1 MPTVAAVPTIDSTR
15 ADEKLAQR
23 FRSVTIA
30 HPKMLA
36 AKRRLIEFL
45 SDAPR
50 NSVILALGPT
60 GVGKST
66 LRIKVESEIKSA
78 LAEELQTDF
87 GRLPVVS
94 LEAEAPDT
102 GIFSWRDHFRRLLDA
117 MREPLIEYKLD
128 RRGRPWEC
136 GKLPPQCDCGPRASG
151 SDYQYSVEQAIR
163 YRRPA
168 AMFIDEAQHLSKM
181 SSGRRLVDQLDVV
194 KSIANHTATPHVLIG
209 TYDLLA
215 FRNLNGQLSRRSL
228 TIHLGRYR
236 ADQPGEAAIFV
247 NVVRSFG
254 AHLPLK
260 SQDEFTKEWKFLY
273 ERSVGCVGILKDW
286 LVQALSMMLRR
297 GGQYLERR
305 DIEAT
310 ALSINQCEKILAEC
324 IEGEMQIEESEE
336 SRMYLRVRLGLEGRD
351 SQGSATPTAVAEPVR
366 HANGIKRR
374 PGQRRP
380 MRDPIGREAV
390 LHGA

>member
-1 MPTVAAVPTIDSTR
+1 MPAAAAVPAIDPTH

-23 FRSVTIA
+23 FRAVTIA

-36 AKRRLIEFL
+36 AKQRLMEFL

-50 NSVILALGPT
+50 NSVIFVLGPT

-78 LAEELQTDF
+78 LAEELQSDI

-102 GIFSWRDHFRRLLDA
+102 GIFCWRDHFKRLLNA
-117 MREPLIEYKLD
+117 MREPLIECKLD
-128 RRGRPWEC
+128 RRGRLSAR
-136 GKLPPQCDCGPRASG
+136 GKLPSQFECGPRASG

-168 AMFIDEAQHLSKM
+168 AVLIDEAQHLSKM
-181 SSGRRLVDQLDVV
+181 SSGRRLIDQLDVI

-260 SQDEFTKEWKFLY
+260 SQDEFTKEWKLLY
-273 ERSVGCVGILKDW
+273 ERSIGCVGILKDW
-286 LVQALSMMLRR
+286 LVQALSMTLRR

-305 DIEAT
+305 DLEAT
-310 ALSINQCEKILAEC
+310 ALSVNQCEKILAEC

-336 SRMYLRVRLGLEGRD
+336 SRMFLRVRLGLEGDGAR
-351 SQGSATPTAVAEPVR
+351 GSAKPTATVEHVQ
-366 HANGIKRR
+366 HAYGIKSR